1 MRRDYSPAMKTLS
14 VTEAS
19 RNFSECVNRVY
30 ARKETF
36 AIVKLGVP
44 YALLVPASPAGC
56 NSHELADGIAG
67 AGLPAED
74 RRELAAAVRK
84 GRKALQ
90 SLNDPWA
97 WRAPH
102 SMRQ

>member
-1 MRRDYSPAMKTLS
+1 MKTLS

-19 RNFSECVNRVY
+19 RSFSECVNRVY

-56 NSHELADGIAG
+56 NSHELAEDLAKTD
-67 AGLPAED
+67 LPAED
-74 RRELAAAVRK
+74 RRALAVAVRK
-84 GRKALQ
+84 GRKALK
-90 SLNDPWA
+90 SLKNPWG
-97 WRAPH
+97 
-102 SMRQ
+102 

>member
-1 MRRDYSPAMKTLS
+1 MKTLS

-19 RNFSECVNRVY
+19 RSFSECVNRVY

-56 NSHELADGIAG
+56 NSHELADDLAG
-67 AGLPAED
+67 AALPAED

-84 GRKALQ
+84 GRKALK
-90 SLNDPWA
+90 SLKNPWG
-97 WRAPH
+97 
-102 SMRQ
+102 